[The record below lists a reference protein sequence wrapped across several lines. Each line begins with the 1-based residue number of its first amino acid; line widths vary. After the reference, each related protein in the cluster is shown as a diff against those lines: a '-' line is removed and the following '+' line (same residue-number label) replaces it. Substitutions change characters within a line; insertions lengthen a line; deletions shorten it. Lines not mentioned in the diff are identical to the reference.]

1 MTARM
6 AASPMSET
14 TNSVL
19 DRFYLRIPIAFVAAV
34 VALLLH
40 MAMEKCLGL
49 VVPLFITFYPAVI
62 VVAVTVGFWPGLL
75 TTALS
80 ALAVEYWLVAPRRDF
95 GVANTSEAAALAFFF
110 CMGLFMCSLAEHYRR
125 NMVKLAA
132 LYKNEYLLHNAL
144 LQSEKLAVLGRMAAT
159 IAHEINN
166 PLAAAMNS
174 VFLAETSA
182 ERPESVR
189 EYLTLA
195 DQELRLISHIT
206 RQVLGFY
213 RESAKPSS
221 VSIGAIMDESLDIF
235 KSKIKA
241 KQATVEK
248 QYGLGPQITAVPGEV
263 RQVFSNILA
272 NSLDAIEEHGTIKV
286 RISSS
291 QREVAHG
298 GTVRITVADNGK
310 GIEAAVK
317 PRIFEPMFTTKGDI
331 GTGLGLWVSR
341 QIITKH
347 KGSIRVHSSTKGEN
361 RGTAFSIVL
370 PFSSNGL
377 EVNLKLRSFDSA
389 GPARHRNQKTMKA
402 SSNGEAS
409 VRGG

>member
-1 MTARM
+1 
-6 AASPMSET
+6 
-14 TNSVL
+14 
-19 DRFYLRIPIAFVAAV
+19 
-34 VALLLH
+34 
-40 MAMEKCLGL
+40 
-49 VVPLFITFYPAVI
+49 
-62 VVAVTVGFWPGLL
+62 
-75 TTALS
+75 
-80 ALAVEYWLVAPRRDF
+80 
-95 GVANTSEAAALAFFF
+95 
-110 CMGLFMCSLAEHYRR
+110 MGLFMCAVAEHYRR

-132 LYKNEYLLHNAL
+132 LYKNEHLLHNAL

-213 RESAKPSS
+213 RESTKPSS

-235 KSKIKA
+235 QSKIKA

-248 QYGLGPQITAVPGEV
+248 QYGLGPQITAVLGEL

-291 QREVAHG
+291 QRGVAHG

-317 PRIFEPMFTTKGDI
+317 PRIFEPMFTTKGDV

-341 QIITKH
+341 QIVAKH
-347 KGSIRVHSSTKGEN
+347 KGSIRVHSSTKDEN
-361 RGTAFSIVL
+361 RGTVFSIVL

-377 EVNLKLRSFDSA
+377 EVNLTLGSFDSA
-389 GPARHRNQKTMKA
+389 GPARHRTQKTMKA
-402 SSNGEAS
+402 NSNGEAS